1 MYVKLFS
8 TLIHSTIWRE
18 ELHIKVVWITM
29 LAMADEQGDVW
40 ASIPGLAD
48 AARVSIEQCEDAL
61 TRFSAPDPYS
71 RTKDHEGRRIEVMD
85 GGWHLLN
92 YEKYRQLRDAEH
104 RRAQVREAVRR
115 HRAKGKSSD
124 QSGNQVKSDVITD
137 VIKCNQRKAH
147 TDTDTEAKNIT
158 RAENAADA
166 LFERFWK
173 VYPRRAGSNPKKKAR
188 QVWDA
193 RIKQGV
199 DPEVMIAAA
208 ERYRC
213 YCDATDKTGTEYV
226 KQAKSWLSPN
236 GEGWLSSWDLPRGL
250 PSTAPAFPDY
260 PKALVR

>member
-18 ELHIKVVWITM
+18 DLHIKVVWITM

-48 AARVSIEQCEDAL
+48 AARVSIEQCQDAL
-61 TRFSAPDPYS
+61 TRLSAPDPYS
-71 RTKDHEGRRIEVMD
+71 RTKDYEGRRIEAVD

-92 YEKYRQLRDAEH
+92 YRKYRQLHDAEH
-104 RRAQVREAVRR
+104 RRTQVREAVRR
-115 HRAKGKSSD
+115 HRAKSSN
-124 QSGNQVKSDVITD
+124 QSGNQVKSDVISG
-137 VIKCNQRKAH
+137 KPRKAH
-147 TDTDTEAKNIT
+147 TETDTEAKNIT

-166 LFERFWK
+166 LFESFWR

-199 DPEVMIAAA
+199 DPEVMIAGA
-208 ERYRC
+208 ERYGRF
-213 YCDATDKTGTEYV
+213 CDATDKTRTEFV
-226 KQAKSWLSPN
+226 KQSQSWLSPN
-236 GEGWLSSWDLPRGL
+236 YEGWLQSWDLPAN
-250 PSTAPAFPDY
+250 PAATAPAFPDY
-260 PKALVR
+260 PEPFDDDYR